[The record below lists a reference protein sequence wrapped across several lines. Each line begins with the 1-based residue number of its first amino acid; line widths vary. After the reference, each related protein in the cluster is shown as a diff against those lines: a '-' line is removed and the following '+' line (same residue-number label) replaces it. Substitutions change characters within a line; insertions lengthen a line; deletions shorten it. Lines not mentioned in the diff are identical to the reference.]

1 MDAQKVDAFIM
12 ANGKFFP
19 DYQVA
24 AIRDMLLAADDSKWS
39 MLQVMQFKD
48 PTICLI
54 ISLFAGSL
62 GIISPTVSSMAV
74 RLADGT
80 CTGTDGTMGVRAIDC
95 ATGTGW
101 GV

>member
-62 GIISPTVSSMAV
+62 GIDRFFIGDTGLGIAK
-74 RLADGT
+74 LIT
-80 CTGTDGTMGVRAIDC
+80 CGGFGIWTLSLIHI
-95 ATGTGW
+95 
-101 GV
+101 

>member
-39 MLQVMQFKD
+39 MLQVMQYHLLDYLSVCRFV
-48 PTICLI
+48 
-54 ISLFAGSL
+54 GY
-62 GIISPTVSSMAV
+62 
-74 RLADGT
+74 
-80 CTGTDGTMGVRAIDC
+80 
-95 ATGTGW
+95 
-101 GV
+101 

>member
-39 MLQVMQFKD
+39 
-48 PTICLI
+48 I

-62 GIISPTVSSMAV
+62 GIDRFFIGDTGLGIAK
-74 RLADGT
+74 LIT
-80 CTGTDGTMGVRAIDC
+80 CGGFGIWTIVDWFLIMGAARDKNMQKLQMVL
-95 ATGTGW
+95 
-101 GV
+101 

>member
-54 ISLFAGSL
+54 SLCLPVRWVLTASL
-62 GIISPTVSSMAV
+62 SEIQDWELLS
-74 RLADGT
+74 
-80 CTGTDGTMGVRAIDC
+80 
-95 ATGTGW
+95 
-101 GV
+101 

>member
-1 MDAQKVDAFIM
+1 MVSFSVSSSVVGCSSI
-12 ANGKFFP
+12 
-19 DYQVA
+19 Y
-24 AIRDMLLAADDSKWS
+24 S
-39 MLQVMQFKD
+39 
-48 PTICLI
+48 
-54 ISLFAGSL
+54 GSL